1 MESQRIMYIF
11 KFCLDIIM
19 EYESLPVFLDNPR
32 HATSENSCHRGLGLK
47 RIIIGEKWIW
57 SL

>member
-19 EYESLPVFLDNPR
+19 EDESLPVFLGNPR
-32 HATSENSCHRGLGLK
+32 HATSENSYHRGLGLK
-47 RIIIGEKWIW
+47 RIIIGEKRI
-57 SL
+57 